1 MSLALADLLKLTCR
15 SLAGNPLRSSLTL
28 LGVFMGVGAVYATL
42 QVGSISQ
49 AIIAAELAKRDA
61 PQIMLFPKWDFRSG
75 APAQLK
81 TEDMEFLQKRLPQ
94 LQAIS
99 AADWAGGTQV
109 LFQDR
114 EATPLMIAVSQD
126 FLLTSGRK
134 LVAGRFFTAADFA
147 SYRPVAVIDQF
158 LAQKL
163 FETKDAIGQRIYVN
177 SRPYIVVGVVPTR
190 VEEEEPPEGEIW
202 ISMALHSALTGS
214 QDIGGLRL
222 RPTTMQDLETLG
234 KQAEQLLMQRFP
246 GKEFWTWNNV
256 KDIVEQ
262 QQTLELASRALAVVG
277 LISLLVGG
285 VGIANI
291 MIASV
296 TERTAEIGLRR
307 AVGATQQDIMLQ
319 FVLEAAVLSVVGG
332 VVALGVVHGL
342 TATVAKTFKL
352 PYQFESGT
360 AALALGSAVLVGIG
374 AGLPPALRASRL
386 DPVKALRSE

>member
-1 MSLALADLLKLTCR
+1 
-15 SLAGNPLRSSLTL
+15 
-28 LGVFMGVGAVYATL
+28 
-42 QVGSISQ
+42 
-49 AIIAAELAKRDA
+49 
-61 PQIMLFPKWDFRSG
+61 
-75 APAQLK
+75 
-81 TEDMEFLQKRLPQ
+81 
-94 LQAIS
+94 
-99 AADWAGGTQV
+99 
-109 LFQDR
+109 
-114 EATPLMIAVSQD
+114 MIAVSQD

-222 RPTTMQDLETLG
+222 RPTAMQDLEDLG

-256 KDIVEQ
+256 KNIVEQ

>member
-15 SLAGNPLRSSLTL
+15 SLAGNPLRSALTL

-42 QVGSISQ
+42 QVGNISR

-61 PQIMLFPKWDFRSG
+61 PQITLYPSWNSRGD

-81 TEDMEFLQKRLPQ
+81 AEDMEFLRSRLTH

-99 AADWAGGTQV
+99 AADWSGPAQV

-114 EATPLMIAVSQD
+114 EANPFMTAVSQE
-126 FLLTSGRK
+126 FLLTSGRN

-147 SYRPVAVIDQF
+147 NYRPVVVIDQF
-158 LAQKL
+158 LSEKL
-163 FETKDAIGQRIYVN
+163 FAAQDAIGQRIYVD

-190 VEEEEPPEGEIW
+190 TESEEPPEGEIW
-202 ISMALHSALTGS
+202 ISIALHSALTGS
-214 QDIGGLRL
+214 QDVGGLRL
-222 RPTTMQDLETLG
+222 RPDEIQNLENLG
-234 KQAEQLLMQRFP
+234 KQAEQLLMQKFP
-246 GKEFWTWNNV
+246 GKKFWAWNNV
-256 KDIVEQ
+256 EDIVEQ
-262 QQTLELASRALAVVG
+262 QQTLELASQALAVVG

-307 AVGATQQDIMLQ
+307 AIGATQQDILLQ

-332 VVALGVVHGL
+332 VVALGMVHGL

-374 AGLPPALRASRL
+374 AGLPPALRASQL

>member
-1 MSLALADLLKLTCR
+1 
-15 SLAGNPLRSSLTL
+15 
-28 LGVFMGVGAVYATL
+28 
-42 QVGSISQ
+42 
-49 AIIAAELAKRDA
+49 
-61 PQIMLFPKWDFRSG
+61 
-75 APAQLK
+75 
-81 TEDMEFLQKRLPQ
+81 
-94 LQAIS
+94 
-99 AADWAGGTQV
+99 
-109 LFQDR
+109 
-114 EATPLMIAVSQD
+114 
-126 FLLTSGRK
+126 
-134 LVAGRFFTAADFA
+134 VAGRFFTAADFA

-246 GKEFWTWNNV
+246 GKGFWTWNNV

-307 AVGATQQDIMLQ
+307 AVGATQKDIMLQ

>member
-1 MSLALADLLKLTCR
+1 MSLAFADLLKLTCR

-49 AIIAAELAKRDA
+49 AVIAAELAKRDA
-61 PQIMLFPKWDFRSG
+61 PQVTVFPKWDFRG
-75 APAQLK
+75 GRPAQLK
-81 TEDMEFLQKRLPQ
+81 AEDMEFLRKRLSRVR
-94 LQAIS
+94 AIS
-99 AADWAGGTQV
+99 AADWAGAPQT

-114 EATPLMIAVSQD
+114 EATPFMIAVSQD
-126 FLLTSGRK
+126 FLLTSGRN
-134 LVAGRFFTAADFA
+134 VIAGRFLTEADFA
-147 SYRPVAVIDQF
+147 NYRPVVVIDQF
-158 LAQKL
+158 LAEKL
-163 FETKDAIGQRIYVN
+163 FETEDAIGQRIYID
-177 SRPYIVVGVVPTR
+177 SRPYVVVGVVPTR
-190 VEEEEPPEGEIW
+190 LEEEEPPEGQILV
-202 ISMALHSALTGS
+202 SMALHSALTGS
-214 QDIGGLRL
+214 QDIGWLQI
-222 RPTTMQDLETLG
+222 RPDDMKDLETLG

-246 GKEFWTWNNV
+246 GKGFWTGNNV
-256 KDIVEQ
+256 EDIVEQ
-262 QQTLELASRALAVVG
+262 QKTLELASRALAVVG

-307 AVGATQQDIMLQ
+307 AVGATQQDVMLQ
-319 FVLEAAVLSVVGG
+319 FVLEAAVLSIVGG

-342 TATVAKTFKL
+342 TLTVAKTFNL
-352 PYQFESGT
+352 PYQFESKT

-374 AGLPPALRASRL
+374 AGLPPALRASQL